1 MKAHKE
7 KLEKIKDAIKN
18 SKSLSEEEK
27 SNSLKHIE
35 EWRLEDKAEGL
46 FYEELANI
54 SDKLK
59 PILKELGLI

>member
-1 MKAHKE
+1 MSAHKE

-18 SKSLSEEEK
+18 SKYLSEEEK

-54 SDKLK
+54 SDKIK